1 LAGRD
6 ALEPQRLTTIWPG
19 LAQGDKIVRSA
30 TASSSA
36 HPVEFFRIPDLAGC
50 MTDGSA
56 GKTMQSMMA
65 QFTGLAAAREFMVA
79 EKLRPRRRVLT
90 AS

>member
-1 LAGRD
+1 
-6 ALEPQRLTTIWPG
+6 
-19 LAQGDKIVRSA
+19 
-30 TASSSA
+30 
-36 HPVEFFRIPDLAGC
+36 

-65 QFTGLAAAREFMVA
+65 QFTGPAAVREFMVA
-79 EKLRPRRRVLT
+79 EKLGPRCWVLT